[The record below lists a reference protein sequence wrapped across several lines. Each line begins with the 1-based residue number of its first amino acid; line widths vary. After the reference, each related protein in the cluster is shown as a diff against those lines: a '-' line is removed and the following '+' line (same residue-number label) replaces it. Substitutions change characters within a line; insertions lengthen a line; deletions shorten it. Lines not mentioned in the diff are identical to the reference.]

1 MDRKKYDAPKINK
14 IEELTAQLLVAN
26 ETLKR
31 SELQRTQMLE
41 NISHD
46 LRAPISAIRSSID
59 YLTMVCQSDTIDT
72 DSVSHVVGLLDART
86 RTLEG
91 LIRDLYY
98 LTSMEGNHSTF
109 IYERI
114 PAGAF
119 LEDYYFT
126 TQLDEKYADKNL
138 ELKVPERFPYE
149 IRIDTARMT
158 RVLDNLFTNAAR
170 YSGQGADITLGAE
183 YDGED
188 VRIYVE
194 DTGDGIASDQIPHI
208 FERSYKA
215 SSARTPSG
223 NSGSGLGLAIAK
235 EIIEKHKGSITCTS
249 QLGKGSRFTV
259 ILPSLRNH

>member
-1 MDRKKYDAPKINK
+1 MSITAKEPAGKLGLSPAAVSLALNHKKGVSTETTIKVLDAAKKYGYEFKYDQ
-14 IEELTAQLLVAN
+14 E
-26 ETLKR
+26 
-31 SELQRTQMLE
+31 
-41 NISHD
+41 HW
-46 LRAPISAIRSSID
+46 
-59 YLTMVCQSDTIDT
+59 T
-72 DSVSHVVGLLDART
+72 DSVFHGT
-86 RTLEG
+86 IQF
-91 LIRDLYY
+91 LIYKKSGAIVTD
-98 LTSMEGNHSTF
+98 TTF
-109 IYERI
+109 
-114 PAGAF
+114 F
-119 LEDYYFT
+119 LELS
-126 TQLDEKYADKNL
+126 QSIAGICKEKNLRLDIHYLYDNDLAEYHEKYADKNL